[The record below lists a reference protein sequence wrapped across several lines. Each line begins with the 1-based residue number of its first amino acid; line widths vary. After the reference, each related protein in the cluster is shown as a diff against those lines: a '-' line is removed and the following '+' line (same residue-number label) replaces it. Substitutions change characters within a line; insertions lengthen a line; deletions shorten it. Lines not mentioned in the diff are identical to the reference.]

1 MKYLYDNN
9 SNTLK
14 PAKMPP
20 EETTFSHHQPLN
32 VKYVC
37 SRHFSVCLRKLLL
50 VTLYLLFLWH
60 AHLHAPH
67 FSCYANDVKD
77 SERLIDKISGSDI
90 ERNGAKRNLTNH
102 DRRSIINRL
111 QSNLTLQEIK
121 YVISR
126 NGTPYEV
133 CILSENKI
141 INGPSDPKYGDCDI
155 VKRRSCGREFV
166 LGNRVRTIHNCEAE
180 GLSETCVTNKRR
192 QIVLVEA
199 MLCQN
204 RGKLVC
210 NEKSPNNIS
219 YHEGEKTC
227 HSNRLA
233 MCQKRP
239 KLITVTE
246 TQKLCGK
253 DFQAMSYR
261 TTKFCIT
268 YEHET
273 DPTLIGD
280 WRCLDLEHLFQRC
293 LPIHFKK
300 QIRSE
305 ITSDGKHSKLECT
318 YKGIVNLSSYK
329 ICN

>member
-1 MKYLYDNN
+1 MKYLYHNK
-9 SNTLK
+9 LIALQ
-14 PAKMPP
+14 PAKMQP
-20 EETTFSHHQPLN
+20 EETIFSYHKHFD
-32 VKYVC
+32 VKYFC
-37 SRHFSVCLRKLLL
+37 SRHLSVCLRKLLPI
-50 VTLYLLFLWH
+50 TLYLLFLWH
-60 AHLHAPH
+60 AHLRAPH
-67 FSCYANDVKD
+67 FSCYAKDVKD
-77 SERLIDKISGSDI
+77 STRLIDKISGSDI

-111 QSNLTLQEIK
+111 QSNLTLKEIK

-141 INGPSDPKYGDCDI
+141 FKGPRVQNEGNCDI

-210 NEKSPNNIS
+210 NEKTPNNIS
-219 YHEGEKTC
+219 YHEGEKIC

-305 ITSDGKHSKLECT
+305 ITSDEKHSKLECT
-318 YKGIVNLSSYK
+318 YKGIKN
-329 ICN
+329 